1 MKQLCRAGVF
11 VIFIMLLNGVLT
23 QAQNTYN
30 LNFEETDGAMPLNW
44 VIYGSSNYKTTIDSV
59 HVKEGKYAACI
70 EFTEGTPDFA
80 AWAFNIRENFK
91 GKKITLSGYVR
102 TENIAEGYAGLW
114 MRIDPGIAFDNMG
127 RRGIKGS
134 TEWTRCNIMLP
145 MNPDNT
151 ENIVV
156 GGLMTGKGKMWL
168 DGLSVS
174 VDGNDI
180 SNLKPYLS
188 KRAQLE
194 KETGFGKSS
203 KVDSIVLTPSSVHN
217 LKALGLIWGY
227 LKYYHPAVAT
237 GTYNWDYELFRIM
250 PAILS
255 ATNNT
260 SRDSVLLGWINK
272 LGPYKT
278 KIPKPQPAANVKL
291 EPDLRWIS
299 TMNFSENLTT
309 KLFDIKNAK
318 RENKHYYVAFAS
330 GVGNPVF
337 KNEDAYTSLT
347 YPDAGIRMLALFR
360 YWNIIQYFFP
370 YKNLIEEDW
379 LNVLDEFIPK
389 MNDVKNDTA
398 YVLTLLELI
407 ARVHDTHA
415 NIWGGNAV
423 YYDYLGQRYAA
434 PEIQFVENKAVVT
447 GWHSDSLGAIT
458 GMQVGDVITAINKK
472 PVDSIIADLLKF
484 TPASNY
490 PTQLRDIASGLLRS
504 KDSVI
509 HITYLR
515 NNSINE
521 ATLQTYTSKNMNI
534 YSKYLVMD
542 TCFKM
547 LGDDI
552 AYINNGSLQ
561 RKQVKKIMK
570 NIGNTKGLI
579 IDNRNY
585 PSDFPVHVLSKYLM
599 PKPTPF
605 VKFTATSLQSP
616 GLFVF
621 KKQLKAGRPFQKGYA
636 GKVVI
641 LVNEVSQSSSEFHAL
656 AYRVH
661 PRAVVVGSTTAGAD
675 GNVSAFILPGGI
687 KTMISGIGVYY
698 PDGRETQRV
707 GIVPDVECKPTI
719 EGIKAGRD
727 EVLEKAIEIIKQ

>member
-1 MKQLCRAGVF
+1 MKKLCRAGVIL
-11 VIFIMLLNGVLT
+11 IFTMLLNGILS

-30 LNFEETDGAMPLNW
+30 LNFEETDGQKPLNW
-44 VIYGSSNYKTTIDSV
+44 VVYGSSNYKTTLDSV
-59 HVKEGKYAACI
+59 QVKEGKYAASI
-70 EFTEGTPDFA
+70 EFTEGTADFA
-80 AWAFNIRENFK
+80 AWAFNIKENFK
-91 GKKITLSGYVR
+91 GKKITLSGYIR
-102 TENIAEGYAGLW
+102 TENVAEGYAGLW
-114 MRIDPGIAFDNMG
+114 MRIDPGVAFDNMG
-127 RRGIKGS
+127 RRGIKGT
-134 TEWTRCNIMLP
+134 TEWTRYSITLP
-145 MNPDNT
+145 MNPDKT
-151 ENIVV
+151 EKIVV
-156 GGLMTGKGKMWL
+156 GGLMTGKGRIWL

-174 VDGNDI
+174 IDGKDI
-180 SNLKPYLS
+180 SKLKPYLS
-188 KRAQLE
+188 KRAQIE

-203 KVDSIVLTPSSVHN
+203 KVDSIVLTPVTVQH
-217 LKALGLIWGY
+217 LKALGLVWGF
-227 LKYYHPAVAT
+227 LKYYHPAVAS
-237 GTYNWDYELFRIM
+237 GAYLWDFELFRLM
-250 PAILS
+250 PAITAAPDN
-255 ATNNT
+255 AT
-260 SRDSVLLGWINK
+260 RDSVLLEWINK

-278 KIPKPQPAANVKL
+278 SAPKPHSNVKL
-291 EPDLRWIS
+291 EPDLRWINS
-299 TMNFSENLTT
+299 MNFSEAL
-309 KLFDIKNAK
+309 KAALLDIKNAK
-318 RENKHYYVAFAS
+318 RGNKHYYIAFGK
-330 GVGNPVF
+330 GVGTPVF
-337 KNEDAYTSLT
+337 KNEDTYATLT

-389 MNDVKNDTA
+389 MNDAKNDTA

-458 GMQVGDVITAINKK
+458 GMQKGDIITAINKK
-472 PVDSIIADLLKF
+472 PVDSIVVDLLKF

-504 KDSVI
+504 RDSVI
-509 HITYLR
+509 HVSYMR
-515 NNSINE
+515 NNTVNDV
-521 ATLQTYTSKNMNI
+521 ALNTYTSQNMNI
-534 YSKYLVMD
+534 YSKYLIMD

-547 LGDDI
+547 LGEDI

-561 RKQVKKIMK
+561 RRQVKKIMK
-570 NIGNTKGLI
+570 SIKNTKGLI

-599 PKPTPF
+599 PGPTPF
-605 VKFTATSLQSP
+605 VKFTAGSLQTP

-621 KKQLKAGRPFQKGYA
+621 KKQLKAGRPFRKGYA

-641 LVNEVSQSSSEFHAL
+641 LVNEVSQSSAEFHAL

-661 PRAVVVGSTTAGAD
+661 PRAVVIGSTTAGAD

-707 GIVPDVECKPTI
+707 GIVPDIECKPTI

-727 EVLEKAIEIIKQ
+727 EVLEKAVEIIKK